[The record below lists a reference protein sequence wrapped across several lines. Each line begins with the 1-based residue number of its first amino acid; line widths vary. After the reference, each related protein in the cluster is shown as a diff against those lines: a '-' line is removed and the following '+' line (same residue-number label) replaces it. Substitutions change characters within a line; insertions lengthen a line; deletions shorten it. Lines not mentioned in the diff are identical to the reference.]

1 MVWGDF
7 QEGKNKTL
15 GEELLRYQK
24 KIMGMI
30 EGHTGRFHADKVFC
44 KLGILKV
51 DDIYRHQL
59 RIHAWKFS
67 KDKLPESQT
76 SMFSLVRNTHSYG
89 TRASGRG
96 LISYSAQDQRSIGY
110 RIPKEWQETPQ
121 NIREANTINGMKKK
135 SKQSFLS
142 SYGSFECTTRNC
154 FVCGRN
160 AVNATG
166 S

>member
-110 RIPKEWQETPQ
+110 RIPKEM
-121 NIREANTINGMKKK
+121 AG
-135 SKQSFLS
+135 
-142 SYGSFECTTRNC
+142 
-154 FVCGRN
+154 N
-160 AVNATG
+160 APKHKRSEHDKWYEEKIKTKFFI
-166 S
+166 